1 MPKHLN
7 MELLGAE
14 VQIITDK
21 GNGHEFE
28 YLELA
33 MITSIS
39 TDGYYTAE
47 SESGEYDITINDFT
61 EV

>member
-1 MPKHLN
+1 
-7 MELLGAE
+7 MELLGEE
-14 VQIITDK
+14 VQIITDS

-28 YLELA
+28 YLELVI
-33 MITSIS
+33 ITSIS

-61 EV
+61 EIE